1 MKIIFVCTGNTC
13 RSAMAEAMFK
23 KMFSEKNIRGVHLKR
38 LRPEE
43 LSPKGVHLKN
53 IEVISRGV
61 AASPRFQVPDTV
73 RELMREENI
82 DISKHQAQRIT
93 AKDVE
98 ESDLILVMETWQRVD
113 IVQQFPQ
120 AESKTFLFKKYLN
133 EENNT
138 NTSEM
143 NIAEVN
149 TSEVN
154 TSGVKTSFEIYDPIG
169 QSPEVYRFC
178 KEEIKKNLKK
188 LIKKITSDYSQEEEK

>member
-23 KMFSEKNIRGVHLKR
+23 KMFSEKNIRGVHLR
-38 LRPEE
+38 
-43 LSPKGVHLKN
+43 GIHLKN

-73 RELMREENI
+73 KELMREENI

-98 ESDLILVMETWQRVD
+98 ESDLILVMETWQGVD

-120 AESKTFLFKKYLN
+120 AESKTFLFKKYVH

-143 NIAEVN
+143 N
-149 TSEVN
+149 
-154 TSGVKTSFEIYDPIG
+154 TSFEIYDPIG

>member
-23 KMFSEKNIRGVHLKR
+23 KMFSEKNIRGVHLR
-38 LRPEE
+38 
-43 LSPKGVHLKN
+43 GIHLKN

-98 ESDLILVMETWQRVD
+98 ESDLILVMETWQGVD

-120 AESKTFLFKKYLN
+120 AESKTFLFKKYLH

-138 NTSEM
+138 STSEM
-143 NIAEVN
+143 NTSEVN

-188 LIKKITSDYSQEEEK
+188 LITMIQREKM